1 LRVIYPKEDG
11 DAIAL
16 QFGDGTN
23 WRTVQTGRIYDV
35 GSGRSGYGF
44 VRAAALRSAWS
55 CRPTAR
61 TPTARAA
68 RVRSARDEG

>member
-23 WRTVQTGRIYDV
+23 WRTVQTGPI
-35 GSGRSGYGF
+35 
-44 VRAAALRSAWS
+44 
-55 CRPTAR
+55 
-61 TPTARAA
+61 
-68 RVRSARDEG
+68 